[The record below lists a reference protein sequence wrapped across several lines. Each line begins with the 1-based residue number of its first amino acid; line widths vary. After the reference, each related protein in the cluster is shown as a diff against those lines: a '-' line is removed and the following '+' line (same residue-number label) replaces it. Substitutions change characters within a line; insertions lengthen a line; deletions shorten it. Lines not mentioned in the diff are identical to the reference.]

1 MTCQWGVYGDA
12 LVYKYH
18 RAFSAVLLSWFFSR
32 RCSYKACAAVIFLC
46 SCFFRRATI
55 PVLGVA
61 LRDIFRCCIIHV
73 SCCVGLCSEMVWQGS
88 EWCDVGHG
96 QPYETI
102 FSHGA
107 MSHVWSCLNLN
118 SFWSSSSVPL

>member
-46 SCFFRRATI
+46 SCFFSSRYDTSSRRRATGYL
-55 PVLGVA
+55 PVLYHTCFLLCWA
-61 LRDIFRCCIIHV
+61 L
-73 SCCVGLCSEMVWQGS
+73 L
-88 EWCDVGHG
+88 
-96 QPYETI
+96 
-102 FSHGA
+102 
-107 MSHVWSCLNLN
+107 
-118 SFWSSSSVPL
+118 